1 MHLHGDV
8 EEKGKVRITDQWPYE
23 EVFVTRHKVVKVDI
37 KYPLIAKVCSP
48 PTSLALCHP
57 IRYGME
63 WKKCYLDVI
72 LVPLGFLMSFGY
84 HFWLWH
90 TVRTHPHT
98 TIIGINA
105 SGRRNWVASMMKDND
120 KKNILAVQ
128 SLRNTIMGATLMA
141 TTSILLCSGLAAII
155 SSTYSVKKPLEDTV
169 YGGHGEF
176 MISLKY
182 VTSLS
187 IFLFSFF
194 CHSLSIRFI
203 NQVNILI
210 NTPQDPMSLVTPEYV
225 NEILEKGFL
234 LNTVGNRLFYAA
246 LPLLLWIFGPVL
258 VFLCSLTMVPVLYN
272 LDFVVSAKEKMD
284 ENENRDFGLH
294 ASIFPKPNRATSKF
308 FHNSLLQRNP
318 TVLPD
323 KAHQERDGRKNLC
336 RVNFARHAMN
346 SFASFIARK
355 LLRPP
360 FDNQCLHSIFRGM
373 SRVGR
378 RLGWDMRINLGSV
391 KYTPLTADRNLD
403 PRPRVDQDSLT
414 QWLLRLG

>member
-1 MHLHGDV
+1 
-8 EEKGKVRITDQWPYE
+8 
-23 EVFVTRHKVVKVDI
+23 
-37 KYPLIAKVCSP
+37 
-48 PTSLALCHP
+48 
-57 IRYGME
+57 ME

-72 LVPLGFLMSFGY
+72 LVPLGFLMSIGY

-90 TVRTHPHT
+90 TVRTQPHT

-105 SGRRNWVASMMKDND
+105 TGRRNWVATIMKDND

-176 MISLKY
+176 MVSLKY
-182 VTSLS
+182 VTLLS

-210 NTPQDPMSLVTPEYV
+210 NTPQDPLSLVSPEYV
-225 NEILEKGFL
+225 HQILEKGFL

-272 LDFVVSAKEKMD
+272 LDFVVTAKDK
-284 ENENRDFGLH
+284 LH
-294 ASIFPKPNRATSKF
+294 
-308 FHNSLLQRNP
+308 
-318 TVLPD
+318 
-323 KAHQERDGRKNLC
+323 
-336 RVNFARHAMN
+336 VNQNTHF
-346 SFASFIARK
+346 
-355 LLRPP
+355 
-360 FDNQCLHSIFRGM
+360 
-373 SRVGR
+373 V
-378 RLGWDMRINLGSV
+378 
-391 KYTPLTADRNLD
+391 
-403 PRPRVDQDSLT
+403 
-414 QWLLRLG
+414 